1 MILDAIESKL
11 ATLRAMNDSGD
22 IDYITMDVILGEI
35 LILTRVI
42 SAPTT
47 YKVEKVGERAINVK
61 IACNNFRDD
70 GIIIEF

>member
-1 MILDAIESKL
+1 MIFYAIESKL
-11 ATLRAMNDSGD
+11 ATLRTMNNSGD

-70 GIIIEF
+70 GTIIEF